1 MPIGFGACAY
11 LHIMRCVHFS
21 YFELGAFFIGGVRM
35 LRVLKRINRWVE
47 FSVGGIVTYTSE
59 EFNGGV
65 TSGIS
70 LYL

>member
-1 MPIGFGACAY
+1 
-11 LHIMRCVHFS
+11 
-21 YFELGAFFIGGVRM
+21 M